1 MGEKAEQNAR
11 QLTLS
16 LVEIEQGNRVFSFEL
31 AAEEPCI
38 SAIEPPPPLNGK
50 HYL

>member
-11 QLTLS
+11 RLTLS
-16 LVEIEQGNRVFSFEL
+16 LVEIEQGNRVFNFKL
-31 AAEEPCI
+31 AAEEPYI
-38 SAIEPPPPLNGK
+38 FAVEPPPPLNGK